1 MERARQ
7 RGHRIGGPR
16 VSDDYWL
23 RPDFIIAV
31 ERINRGELSPGR
43 AAKELGIGYNTLKR
57 LLASREST
65 GALTESLETS
75 P

>member
-7 RGHRIGGPR
+7 HGQRIGRPR
-16 VSDDYWL
+16 VLDGYRL

-31 ERINRGELSPGR
+31 ERINHGELPPRR
-43 AAKELGIGYNTLKR
+43 AAKELGMGYNTLKR

-65 GALTESLETS
+65 GALTESLNTS
-75 P
+75 T